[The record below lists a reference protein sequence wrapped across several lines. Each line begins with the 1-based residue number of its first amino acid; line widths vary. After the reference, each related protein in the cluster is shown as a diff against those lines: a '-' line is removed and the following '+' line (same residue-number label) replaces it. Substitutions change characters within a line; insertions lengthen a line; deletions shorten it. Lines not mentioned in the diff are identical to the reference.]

1 MFDSLDLGTLQRC
14 GMLASLCFAAMFVGQ
29 WRAGKDRA
37 HLLCWAGAAMCHAI
51 TIAGFTIAGPST
63 GMVTGMMTGSLLYAA
78 IAAGPV
84 LIVAGVRSFDGRR
97 PVARWMGIPILLAAA
112 GHGVGQAIG
121 GTVAVRLGATGL
133 AAVAVMIAVALFR
146 SRPDAV
152 TGPGAGGRRMTGWA
166 MLGYLPGYACVIAGV
181 TSPAG
186 LAAKLSMVD
195 LLLTIFINLGLLA
208 MPGQRAI
215 AVMRERNHRDP
226 LTGARSRA
234 WLMAKAP
241 ALAEPGATVLV
252 FDIDRFKQINDTLG
266 HAAGDAVLIA
276 LIARL
281 GDPVR
286 AQGGRIVRLG
296 GDEFAAIL
304 PATLSMGAA
313 MRLAK
318 LLRRIAAVTPAGV
331 PACTISVGLA
341 QVEAGDDRLDRA
353 IARADRALYRAKAEG
368 RDRVAA

>member
-1 MFDSLDLGTLQRC
+1 MPGSLDLGTLQQC
-14 GMLASLCFAAMFVGQ
+14 GMLTSLCFAAAFAAQ
-29 WRAGKDRA
+29 WRKGQDRA
-37 HLLCWAGAAMCHAI
+37 HLLYWSMAALCHAV
-51 TIAGFTIAGPST
+51 TIAGFAVAGPSI
-63 GMVTGMMTGSLLYAA
+63 GMMTGSLLYAA
-78 IAAGPV
+78 VAAGPL
-84 LIVAGVRSFDGRR
+84 LIVAGVRSFDGRI
-97 PVARWMGIPILLAAA
+97 PAARWMVVPVLLAAA
-112 GHGVGQAIG
+112 GHGIGQAIG
-121 GTVAVRLGATGL
+121 GVISIRLGAIGL
-133 AAVAVMIAVALFR
+133 TMVAVTVAAALLR
-146 SRPDAV
+146 SRPGVA
-152 TGPGAGGRRMTGWA
+152 TGMGGDGRRMAGWA
-166 MLGYLPGYACVIAGV
+166 MLGYLPGYIMVIV
-181 TSPAG
+181 TGRAPAG
-186 LAAKLSMVD
+186 LAAGLTVVD
-195 LLLTIFINLGLLA
+195 QMLTIFISLGLLA

-215 AVMRERNHRDP
+215 AVLRERNHRDP
-226 LTGARSRA
+226 LTGAHSRA
-234 WLMAKAP
+234 WLMTKAP
-241 ALAEPGATVLV
+241 ALAEPGATVIV
-252 FDIDRFKQINDTLG
+252 FDIDHFKQINDSLG

-313 MRLAK
+313 MRLAR

-331 PACTISVGLA
+331 PACTISVGMA